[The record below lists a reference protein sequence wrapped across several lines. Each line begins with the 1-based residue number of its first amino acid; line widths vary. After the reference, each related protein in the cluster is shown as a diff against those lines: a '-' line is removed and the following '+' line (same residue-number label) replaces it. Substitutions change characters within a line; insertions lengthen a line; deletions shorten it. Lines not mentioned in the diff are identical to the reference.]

1 MNKFKSFAEKCKTM
15 SCSDYAN
22 GLCPY
27 SITNSMWKHGFD
39 CYPIVPKI
47 SAPDIFIYLVET
59 KNDKKNLE
67 PIGLHTIVVAGHQFK
82 LLYAKTLSSAPESS
96 SGFRHIGSR
105 RSKIQ
110 LELFD
115 YISMDLDNFTCWGDD
130 IPKKIDTLSF
140 CTTQRFRFPFLSKL
154 AFTLLSLQASSAPS
168 EREFSIAGW
177 HCAENN
183 INDNDNEPQNS
194 TTEQHY
200 LEALGAYKG
209 ISSESQQ
216 AVGDGWVREFI
227 AIALATQVVLM
238 KAKVSTS
245 QALSESPHKPRDLH
259 KI

>member
-1 MNKFKSFAEKCKTM
+1 MFLFSCKTM
-15 SCSDYAN
+15 SCSDCAN
-22 GLCPY
+22 GLVSDTKTRYLDKLKLLNSKCPY
-27 SITNSMWKHGFD
+27 SITNFMWKHGFH

-59 KNDKKNLE
+59 KNDKKHLE

-105 RSKIQ
+105 RSKI
-110 LELFD
+110 
-115 YISMDLDNFTCWGDD
+115 
-130 IPKKIDTLSF
+130 
-140 CTTQRFRFPFLSKL
+140 
-154 AFTLLSLQASSAPS
+154 
-168 EREFSIAGW
+168 
-177 HCAENN
+177 H
-183 INDNDNEPQNS
+183 

-238 KAKVSTS
+238 KANVSTS
-245 QALSESPHKPRDLH
+245 QALSESPHKPCDLH